1 MDSLII
7 ALVILLVI
15 INIGVVFFLIRN
27 KSEKPINPEQTF
39 KDEFNSF
46 KESFGQSFG
55 SMSKEIAKDMTGA
68 LTKVD
73 EKVSVFN
80 QQVSELNKSQDNFS
94 RILSGVKT
102 YGTLAEFG
110 LGALLKDLLPA
121 SQFIANAK
129 MKDDTSETVEF
140 AIKLKDVLLP
150 IDSHWPVEKY
160 KAIDDA
166 YNANDKESQAEARK
180 DLAAA
185 FRLKAKTVNL
195 KYIAPP
201 KSTDFAI
208 VYVPTEGLFS
218 ELSSYRDPKTK
229 ELLLQ
234 ELRTKYKVTVSGP
247 NTLSAL
253 LQSYHLGFQT
263 LKVQQHA
270 TQIYSDL
277 RNISSRF
284 DKHFDR
290 ASIVALYT
298 AKNIIDCGFADSRYD
313 SKLADMVNNIV
324 KIIDLYSENPFVTQQ
339 TIAEQLNISQA
350 QLLNINTVMRNSNFV
365 QQVITQDIRNQQ
377 YWKNTIIPLNTKWY
391 NTQCTR

>member
-1 MDSLII
+1 MDSIILVLIF
-7 ALVILLVI
+7 L
-15 INIGVVFFLIRN
+15 FLIANFVAIVFLFGR
-27 KSEKPINPEQTF
+27 KQPEQNSNDQVF
-39 KDEFNSF
+39 KDEVNSLKNTF
-46 KESFGQSFG
+46 SESFG

-68 LTKVD
+68 LIKVD

-80 QQVSELNKSQDNFS
+80 HQVRELNKSQDNFS
-94 RILSGVKT
+94 RILSGVKS

-110 LGALLKDLLPA
+110 LGSLLKDLLPA
-121 SQFIANAK
+121 SQYISNAK
-129 MKDDTSETVEF
+129 IKDDTSETVEF
-140 AIKLKDVLLP
+140 AIKLQDVLLP

-166 YNANDKESQAEARK
+166 YSANDKEAQAEARK
-180 DLAAA
+180 DLASA
-185 FRLKAKTVNL
+185 FRLKAKTVNS

-208 VYVPTEGLFS
+208 IYVPTEGLFS

-234 ELRTKYKVTVSGP
+234 ELRTKYKVTISGP

-284 DKHFDR
+284 EKHFEGIKDLR
-290 ASIVALYT
+290 KKLEQAMLVTDGFGRDARSIMNTLG
-298 AKNIIDCGFADSRYD
+298 NIKDPERVKDSF
-313 SKLADMVNNIV
+313 K
-324 KIIDLYSENPFVTQQ
+324 ENPEKLK
-339 TIAEQLNISQA
+339 IL
-350 QLLNINTVMRNSNFV
+350 
-365 QQVITQDIRNQQ
+365 
-377 YWKNTIIPLNTKWY
+377 K
-391 NTQCTR
+391 

>member
-1 MDSLII
+1 MGMDSLLTILII
-7 ALVILLVI
+7 ILLLANFLAI
-15 INIGVVFFLIRN
+15 LFLIKRKQPDPVN
-27 KSEKPINPEQTF
+27 NEQIF
-39 KDEFNSF
+39 KDELSSLKNTFS
-46 KESFGQSFG
+46 QSFG

-94 RILSGVKT
+94 RILSGVKS

-121 SQFIANAK
+121 SQYIANAK
-129 MKDDTSETVEF
+129 MKEDTSETVEF
-140 AIKLKDVLLP
+140 AIKLQDVMLP

-166 YNANDKESQAEARK
+166 YNANDKDAQAEARK
-180 DLAAA
+180 DLASA
-185 FRLKAKTVNL
+185 FRLKAKTVNA

-234 ELRTKYKVTVSGP
+234 ELRTKYKVTISGP

-284 DKHFDR
+284 EKHFDGIKELR
-290 ASIVALYT
+290 KKLEQAMQATDSFGRDARSIMNTLGNIKDPEQVEIASKNENVEKLNIPT
-298 AKNIIDCGFADSRYD
+298 SKQAKN
-313 SKLADMVNNIV
+313 
-324 KIIDLYSENPFVTQQ
+324 
-339 TIAEQLNISQA
+339 
-350 QLLNINTVMRNSNFV
+350 
-365 QQVITQDIRNQQ
+365 
-377 YWKNTIIPLNTKWY
+377 
-391 NTQCTR
+391 